1 MYCLKETKVLRHSLQ
16 STGSAILAF
25 SRGAVGSEAG
35 DGMRA
40 GGKKPA
46 FYAHCQPSQG
56 WWAHGKT
63 VKLLRNISLIR
74 QIRVRG
80 GEGSKARFSS
90 VQIGKSGQQLRQ
102 SERAKLNWK
111 FTNW

>member
-16 STGSAILAF
+16 STGSAILDF

-46 FYAHCQPSQG
+46 FYAHYQPSQG

-63 VKLLRNISLIR
+63 VKLLRDISLIR

-80 GEGSKARFSS
+80 GR
-90 VQIGKSGQQLRQ
+90 
-102 SERAKLNWK
+102 
-111 FTNW
+111 